1 MVNTVNTLLSLVS
14 LDPAIYEMVL
24 FDFLKTDVDGFLK
37 YIRLWSSDLYNL
49 GAVVNVVIGELLTQV
64 MLASD

>member
-1 MVNTVNTLLSLVS
+1 MVS